1 MTRINGETKARVARP
16 DRLAAGYRIS
26 VVVLHHQHHYLI
38 IVINIAIMILVVV
51 INIVM
56 TNDTRVSVKELL
68 AYQ

>member
-1 MTRINGETKARVARP
+1 MQLGIASVLLSFIIN
-16 DRLAAGYRIS
+16 II
-26 VVVLHHQHHYLI
+26 I

>member
-1 MTRINGETKARVARP
+1 MGRPKPEQP
-16 DRLAAGYRIS
+16 DRTDLQLGIAS
-26 VVVLHHQHHYLI
+26 VLLSFIINIII